1 MARIVVASFVVLLLL
16 SAPSVDAKKTE
27 PRRRPSRIAAETLQP
42 GSPFDCD
49 TPRGSAWFGST
60 ARCLA
65 ELCRGSNVT
74 NGAVVGGDGRLRA
87 NPCVRRIDDRGR

>member
-1 MARIVVASFVVLLLL
+1 MARIVIVSVVVLLLVSGPA
-16 SAPSVDAKKTE
+16 SARKTE
-27 PRRRPSRIAAETLQP
+27 PRRRPSRIAAETLLP

-65 ELCRGSNVT
+65 ELCRGRNVT
-74 NGAVVGGDGRLRA
+74 NAAVVGDDGRLRA
-87 NPCVRRIDDRGR
+87 NPCVRRSNDGGYR

>member
-1 MARIVVASFVVLLLL
+1 MTRSILASLAVLLLV
-16 SAPSVDAKKTE
+16 SGPVDAKKTE
-27 PRRRPSRIAAETLQP
+27 PRRRPSRISAETLQP
-42 GSPFDCD
+42 ETPFDCD

-65 ELCRGSNVT
+65 ELCRGRNVT

-87 NPCVRRIDDRGR
+87 NPCVRRIDDRR

>member
-1 MARIVVASFVVLLLL
+1 MARSLVASIVVLLLL
-16 SAPSVDAKKTE
+16 SSPSVEARKSE
-27 PRRRPSRIAAETLQP
+27 PRRRPSSRIAAETLQP

-60 ARCLA
+60 TRCLA
-65 ELCRGSNVT
+65 ELCRGRNVT

-87 NPCVRRIDDRGR
+87 NPCVRRIDERR